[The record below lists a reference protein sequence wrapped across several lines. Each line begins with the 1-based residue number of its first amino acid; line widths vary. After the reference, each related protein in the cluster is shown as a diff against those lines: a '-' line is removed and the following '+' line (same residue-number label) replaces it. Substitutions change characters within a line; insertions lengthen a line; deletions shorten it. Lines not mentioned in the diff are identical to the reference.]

1 MIAKKYSSFEEID
14 DRLKIVR
21 LERDISRES
30 LKFHLKKSKET
41 FYPSHIFG
49 EFSGVIQKVL
59 LSFVL
64 KKVIKKF
71 T

>member
-14 DRLKIVR
+14 DRLRIVK
-21 LERDISRES
+21 LQKDISSES
-30 LKFHLKKSKET
+30 LKFNLKKSKET
-41 FYPSHIFG
+41 FYPSHVLG

-59 LSFVL
+59 LGLVL
-64 KKVIKKF
+64 KKIIKKF

>member
-14 DRLKIVR
+14 DRLRIVK
-21 LERDISRES
+21 LQKDISSES
-30 LKFHLKKSKET
+30 FKFNLKKSKET
-41 FYPSHIFG
+41 FYPSHVFG

-59 LSFVL
+59 LGLVL
-64 KKVIKKF
+64 KKIIKKF

>member
-14 DRLKIVR
+14 DRLKILR
-21 LERDISRES
+21 LQRDISRES
-30 LKFHLKKSKET
+30 LKFNFKKSKET

>member
-14 DRLKIVR
+14 ERLKI
-21 LERDISRES
+21 LKLQKDISRES
-30 LKFHLKKSKET
+30 LRFNIKKSKET
-41 FYPSHIFG
+41 FYPSHVLG

-59 LSFVL
+59 LGFVL
-64 KKVIKKF
+64 KKVLKKF

>member
-14 DRLKIVR
+14 DRLKILR
-21 LERDISRES
+21 LQRDISRES
-30 LKFHLKKSKET
+30 LKFNLKKSKET

>member
-14 DRLKIVR
+14 DRLKILR
-21 LERDISRES
+21 LQKDISRES
-30 LKFHLKKSKET
+30 LKFNLKKSRET
-41 FYPSHIFG
+41 FYPTHVLG

-59 LSFVL
+59 LGFIL
-64 KKVIKKF
+64 KKILKKF